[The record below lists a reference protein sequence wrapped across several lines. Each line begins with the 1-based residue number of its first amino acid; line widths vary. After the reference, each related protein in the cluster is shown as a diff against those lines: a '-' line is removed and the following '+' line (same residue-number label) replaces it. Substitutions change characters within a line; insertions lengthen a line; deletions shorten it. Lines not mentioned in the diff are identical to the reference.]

1 MDKFYRIPIPIDH
14 TATTKPRRKTKRK
27 GKARGMV
34 KKWPG
39 MVTPKITTMPA
50 DRSWDGYLI
59 LRKDGTWWETTKG
72 GARFF
77 AEEHK
82 QDASLLALTFGCR
95 LIPVTLSQTITARSL
110 PAPAGKGGG
119 T

>member
-14 TATTKPRRKTKRK
+14 TATTKPRRTAKRK

-34 KKWPG
+34 AQWIFAWLRYGELELTCPRPLRDQRRAHARMKVRGLSLGPL
-39 MVTPKITTMPA
+39 TRI
-50 DRSWDGYLI
+50 LI
-59 LRKDGTWWETTKG
+59 
-72 GARFF
+72 
-77 AEEHK
+77 
-82 QDASLLALTFGCR
+82 
-95 LIPVTLSQTITARSL
+95 